1 MPQWLYERL
10 ANESTNWHPDFAF
23 RNSVRWAVAL
33 ARLCEHGQFEDGALR
48 AFYEHTRRRAVNR
61 VADNLTFE
69 SLLMAAHNLASL
81 SATKNGD
88 HTQID
93 QARSGTITWYY
104 GIYYAAS
111 AMLAA
116 SDGSNQKDHAG
127 TARAWGRQ
135 IVTQTYVV
143 APFNYATSTLV
154 KSEYEDEIARMRAGN
169 RYSLNDP
176 PNDDESALGGC
187 ISYLEGTA
195 SRDREIIE
203 DRIRSS
209 RDFANL
215 GYRDFRT
222 KAARGFRDQQLAG
235 RQTNFLNQAIR
246 YRGKANYRDSIYL
259 SYGQDRQGQIE
270 QMIDGLE
277 VTLRCFLRMACR
289 FAERRVERGTWTL
302 LCDDLQ
308 NHCIFSLDTELF
320 RGR

>member
-10 ANESTNWHPDFAF
+10 ALESPNWRPDFAF

-33 ARLCEHGQFEDGALR
+33 ARLCERGQFEDDALR
-48 AFYEHTRRRAVNR
+48 AHFAPAPRRAPSQ

-81 SATKNGD
+81 SATRSGD
-88 HTQID
+88 QTQID
-93 QARSGTITWYY
+93 QVRSGTIAWYY

-116 SDGSNQKDHAG
+116 SDGSNQRDHAG

-135 IVTQTYVV
+135 IVVQGRAV
-143 APFNYATSTLV
+143 APFGYATSTLV
-154 KSEYEDEIARMRAGN
+154 KSGYEAEIARMRAGN
-169 RYSLNDP
+169 QYSLNEP
-176 PNDDESALGGC
+176 PDDDESALGGC

-195 SRDREIIE
+195 ARDREIIE

-209 RDFANL
+209 REFANR

-222 KAARGFRDQQLAG
+222 KAAREFRDQQLAG

-259 SYGQDRQGQIE
+259 SYGQERQDQIAQMLASLE
-270 QMIDGLE
+270 Q
-277 VTLRCFLRMACR
+277 TLRCFLRMSCR
-289 FAERRVERGTWTL
+289 LAERRVERGTWQL
-302 LCDDLQ
+302 FCEDLER
-308 NHCIFSLDTELF
+308 HCIFNIDMDLF
-320 RGR
+320 RGH